1 MPSLFIHTALQ
12 ETLGAVEAGLTNLSL
27 HPALLPQEDV
37 HENEVEIH
45 PEPSTSVLT
54 SLYYDIP
61 DRQASFVHE
70 EDGEDQDNVV
80 EIKLDSFQALRP
92 PKPPKKQDDSGD
104 RTRPWFLIRSGDDD
118 ERGELFVSVPST
130 PNDQGSGGSGGGAEE
145 KGEEY
150 PEWER
155 EWRLYERKERAA
167 RDARVAVSGRCFQP
181 TPMPITQYS
190 GPMGVIL
197 LDRLA
202 ALTNLR
208 REEDEGDGKGE
219 EGEEESTEEDV
230 VQPLSEYEHWVWGT
244 QQSPLMEAEVGA
256 QTRQQ
261 QEHEEVDL
269 EEEEA
274 TEYQFHRVATGEY
287 TAFRGHERSL
297 TTPPDTPEPPENQR
311 IRRLSDELF
320 LASHLGS
327 SRTWA

>member
-1 MPSLFIHTALQ
+1 MPPRRLARHESYGNPITAISGKGLNKTTKDLLF
-12 ETLGAVEAGLTNLSL
+12 L
-27 HPALLPQEDV
+27 H
-37 HENEVEIH
+37 
-45 PEPSTSVLT
+45 S
-54 SLYYDIP
+54 
-61 DRQASFVHE
+61 SFVHE

-118 ERGELFVSVPST
+118 ERGEVRRLQVPPPQLRIPRRESHELFVSVPST